1 MNKKTNYDCFG
12 KVINKVDKQVTALLA
27 NMTLEIYS
35 TPSIHCSICT
45 PANESSKS
53 NDNTN
58 QNDLQTEDENI
69 SEVTPFLNN
78 TVCTPMISNEKNV
91 SRKEDKQIKRV
102 EAELAAVK
110 SHLKCEIANMNSK
123 IESISNSFVTSLNN
137 FNDQLNNFNILKDN
151 LNFLQKE
158 LEEKKQII
166 KTLME
171 TQTTVL
177 EFIANQNHN
186 NSNRSSSTSHVNNST
201 TKDTQPI
208 HESHSLKRQQQV
220 HTLSSGNVPA
230 LKWQKTNVRGNQKV
244 SPS

>member
-1 MNKKTNYDCFG
+1 MNKKTNYGDSFS
-12 KVINKVDKQVTALLA
+12 KVINKVDKQVTTLLA
-27 NMTLEIYS
+27 NMTLEIDS
-35 TPSIHCSICT
+35 TPSIDRSICT
-45 PANESSKS
+45 PANEFSKS

-78 TVCTPMISNEKNV
+78 TVCAPMISNEKNV
-91 SRKEDKQIKRV
+91 SRKEDKQIERF
-102 EAELAAVK
+102 EAKLAAVK
-110 SHLKCEIANMNSK
+110 SHLKCAIANMNSK

-158 LEEKKQII
+158 LEEKNQII

-186 NSNRSSSTSHVNNST
+186 NSNRSSSTSHVNNNA
-201 TKDTQPI
+201 TKDTKPI
-208 HESHSLKRQQQV
+208 HESHSLKQ
-220 HTLSSGNVPA
+220 
-230 LKWQKTNVRGNQKV
+230 
-244 SPS
+244 